1 MGFFEGLFVTDVR
14 YDNIKEEYTIVGMT
28 GFKNLLSRYGEKNIN
43 NIFTSLGRTEMVFP
57 SIFIYEVIEM
67 FKDAVKRPTYGINV
81 KAINKIIGILE
92 TRAEENRK
100 HDIDNKL
107 DFDMIK
113 AKMFHTPFEYQQE
126 LFNHYEDYKYRT
138 GYRGL
143 TIGAA
148 AGTGKTNIS
157 LTFAEMLHSE
167 KVLIICPLPTLEKV
181 WLKSIQIPGKD
192 NLFKDPSQNK
202 VWSIKSYSIYNNE
215 KFIIV
220 HYEGLEQL
228 YGILSKIAG
237 PKLTIIVDES
247 HNFADTKSKRTVLL
261 QDIIDR
267 SFTKNLFLLSGT
279 PIKSYSTEIIN
290 MAKFID
296 GRLKGKLYDRLYS
309 VYSNPNKFFKSIL
322 PGRYNEMTYV
332 VEKKETNLEPV
343 IKTYIPITLK
353 NGNEYTLPVIRERM
367 REFITRRLEEIE
379 KSMPDTIKLYETCL
393 TIAAQNGFDK
403 KSKYSINQ
411 YRNLVI
417 TIQEAYRKRQLGFI
431 SKEMALANMIER
443 EIKSFLPPELGK
455 QWDDIKTIIK
465 YPMLKIQGEC
475 LGKIVMGARIKC
487 HVDIALNLN
496 YEALT
501 NSTIKDT
508 IIFSNYIQVCEAAR
522 SVLTNLKYNMALVYG
537 EYAKN
542 LNKEVKRFTE
552 DKNVNP
558 LVTTYKSL
566 STGVP
571 LTNAN
576 VIVALDLPFRMY
588 IFEQAISRAWR
599 VGQDSQVVVYI
610 PSLDTGNTPNINQR
624 NLDIISFFN
633 AEVEALTGYKSA
645 IDVKE
650 TEAMNLESINQLVN
664 FDMYLKDYDTLGYK
678 HKVLNW

>member
-57 SIFIYEVIEM
+57 SMFLYEVIEM
-67 FKDAVKRPTYGINV
+67 FKDAIKRPTYGINV

-202 VWSIKSYSIYNNE
+202 VWSVKSSSIDKNE

-228 YGILSKIAG
+228 YGILPKIAG

-247 HNFADTKSKRTVLL
+247 HNFADTKSKRTILL

-353 NGNEYTLPVIRERM
+353 NGNEYTLPVIREKM

-379 KSMPDTIKLYETCL
+379 KSMSDTIKLYETCL

-431 SKEMALANMIER
+431 SKEMALANAIER

-487 HVDIALNLN
+487 HVDIALNLD